1 MVARTFLRN
10 GHHCRS
16 SSRLRYEFLIELTA
30 TQCSFRSHKEIKA
43 ARYFYLSSDTRKLT
57 FSRIE
62 NSGAEE
68 NVAHIFLYLML
79 QYIRYIN
86 HNI

>member
-16 SSRLRYEFLIELTA
+16 SSWVRCEFLIELTA
-30 TQCSFRSHKEIKA
+30 TQCSFRSNKQIKA
-43 ARYFYLSSDTRKLT
+43 AGYFYLSSDTRKLP
-57 FSRIE
+57 FSQIE

-68 NVAHIFLYLML
+68 NDAHTYLYLQL
-79 QYIRYIN
+79 QYIRYIWP
-86 HNI
+86 